1 MPSLKEQPLSDPTEN
16 TDSLHSTLKEL
27 ADVKYALDVSSI
39 VAITNRSGN
48 ISYVNDKFCEISKYA
63 RAELIGQ
70 NHRIVNSK
78 FHPKEFFRG
87 LWNTILKGQVWQG
100 EIRNRAKDGQYY
112 WVHSTIVPFLAKNG
126 KPYQF
131 VVIHNEITKRKEM
144 EEALSSLP
152 QRILAAQESERERI
166 ALDIHD
172 DLGQSLATLKMLF
185 QANFSD
191 NQSLSQKS
199 FRETIEYLDSI
210 INKTRHIASALRPS
224 TLDVLGLQSSL
235 KTLFADFRKN
245 KDLKLRVRM
254 NALSGIVF
262 KGDVINFYRVIQEA
276 LTNIIKHANARHVGI
291 DFSRQGDRL
300 VMKIKDDGGG
310 FSYEDHRR
318 DSADDLGLGLSTMQ
332 ERASLLGGQ
341 FQLQSSPGKGT
352 VITLA
357 VPVTYRGADRKNL
370 SSAGDQ
376 DVSRVSLEILT
387 QREQD
392 ILRLI
397 AAGLANKNIAS
408 RLKISIRTVE
418 VHRSHLTAKLGI
430 KTTAG
435 LVKYALSHK
444 IV

>member
-1 MPSLKEQPLSDPTEN
+1 MPSLKEQPLSDPAEN
-16 TDSLHSTLKEL
+16 NDSLHSTIKEL

-48 ISYVNDKFCEISKYA
+48 ISYVNDKFCKISKYT

-70 NHRIVNSK
+70 SHRIVNSK
-78 FHPKEFFRG
+78 FHPKEFFRD

-112 WVHSTIVPFLAKNG
+112 WVHSTIVPFLDQNG

-185 QANFSD
+185 QTNFSE
-191 NQSLSQKS
+191 NQDHSQKS
-199 FRETIEYLDSI
+199 SRETLEYLDSI
-210 INKTRHIASALRPS
+210 INKTRHMAAALRPS

-245 KDLKLRVRM
+245 KNLKLRVKM
-254 NALSGIVF
+254 NALSGIVL

-291 DFSRQGDRL
+291 YFSRQGDQL
-300 VMKIKDDGGG
+300 VMKIKDDGDG

-318 DSADDLGLGLSTMQ
+318 DSADDPGLGLSTIQ

-341 FQLQSSPGKGT
+341 FQLQSAPGKGT

-357 VPVTYRGADRKNL
+357 APVSYRGTGRRNL
-370 SSAGDQ
+370 SSPGDQ

-444 IV
+444 IT